1 MEAISE
7 FRDSI
12 LEVYARLEKYITPVV
27 KFIFVLATILFINN
41 SLGQMEKITNILVV
55 FAASLVCAFLP
66 LSVAIVICAGF
77 ILLHVYSISLQL
89 VVVVGLVFVL
99 MFVLYF
105 RFTPKEALL
114 VMLTPLFLA
123 IKLPY
128 ALALAAGFLCGPLAF
143 FSIGCGTVAYYIVT
157 YIGDNAAKLSGE
169 FSVDSALSGFKTI
182 IDNVLNNDTMIVMV
196 ITLSIIAVLANVIKR
211 LSFDYSWYV
220 ALGISAV
227 SGLIVVIIGSSAMDA
242 DISIA
247 GSIVSM
253 LISSVLVFVLQL
265 FVHNVDYSR
274 AEYVQFEDDEY
285 YYYVKA
291 IPRLTVP
298 ERPRHEQRRR
308 RPVDYEE

>member
-1 MEAISE
+1 METISE
-7 FRDSI
+7 FRDRI
-12 LEVYARLEKYITPVV
+12 LEIYAGLEKYITPVV

-41 SLGQMEKITNILVV
+41 TLGQMEKLTNIVIVL
-55 FAASLVCAFLP
+55 AASLICAFLP
-66 LSVAIVICAGF
+66 LSVAVVICAGF
-77 ILLHVYSISLQL
+77 ILLHIYSVSIQV
-89 VVVVGLVFVL
+89 VVVVGLIFVL
-99 MFVLYF
+99 MFALYF

-123 IKLPY
+123 MKIPY
-128 ALALAAGFLCGPLAF
+128 ALALAAGFVCGPLAF
-143 FSIGCGTVAYYIVT
+143 ISIGCGSVVYYIIT
-157 YIGDNAAKLSGE
+157 YVGDNAAKLGGK
-169 FSVDSALSGFKTI
+169 FSVDSALSGFKTV

-227 SGLIVVIIGSSAMDA
+227 TGLIVVIIGSSALDA
-242 DISIA
+242 DISIV

-253 LISSVLVFVLQL
+253 LISVILVFVMQL

-285 YYYVKA
+285 VYYVKA

-298 ERPRHEQRRR
+298 EKNYPDQRRHR
-308 RPVDYEE
+308 QQ